1 MPIAI
6 LSPPYYNTIKKTL
19 RNLNFYQKIIKSE
32 VLFMSAGGIFLIVI
46 AVILVIGVVSSRKK
60 K

>member
-6 LSPPYYNTIKKTL
+6 LSPPYYNIIKKAL

-32 VLFMSAGGIFLIVI
+32 VFFMSAGGIFLIVI